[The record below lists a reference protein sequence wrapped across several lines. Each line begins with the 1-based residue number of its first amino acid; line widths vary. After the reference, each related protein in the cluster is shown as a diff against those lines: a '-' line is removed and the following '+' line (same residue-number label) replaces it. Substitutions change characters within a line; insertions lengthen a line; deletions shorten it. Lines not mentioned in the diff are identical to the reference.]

1 MKAGIFIASKLQ
13 QTKKVK
19 KSKQEMRKQ
28 HNEPISFWRPH
39 LCANRVLQL
48 TREFSGDFF
57 KYFLW
62 ELCEKEKKTKTR
74 SSRDCDNEL

>member
-28 HNEPISFWRPH
+28 HNEPISF
-39 LCANRVLQL
+39 
-48 TREFSGDFF
+48 
-57 KYFLW
+57 
-62 ELCEKEKKTKTR
+62 
-74 SSRDCDNEL
+74 